1 MDPTYDELRAKTVA
15 ELRDIAKEIERD
27 SLHGY
32 STMHKEQLLPALCE
46 ALGVEAHVHH
56 EVVGIDKKRMK
67 AEIREL
73 KAKRDAA
80 RETGDRQE
88 FKKILRRIHR
98 LKGDLR
104 RHTV

>member
-1 MDPTYDELRAKTVA
+1 MSHSFEELKQKTVPELRA
-15 ELRDIAKEIERD
+15 IAKEVEHDAVR
-27 SLHGY
+27 GY

-56 EVVGIDKKRMK
+56 EVVGIDKKKMK

-80 RETGDRQE
+80 REAGDRQE